1 MPHPAARFTVADIL
15 RDHVGAL
22 RLGDAQHRVVR
33 HLLGCRT
40 GQLGGHRD
48 ECDRCGAIHFAYH
61 SCRDRHCPTCG
72 GLDQA
77 LWAEAQTD
85 HLLPVSYFH
94 LVFTGPPPLRPFF
107 SGPQR
112 GHALDALFAAT
123 SSTLME
129 VGETNL
135 GARLGFLAVLHTWTQ
150 KLDHVHPH
158 LHCLVPGGGL
168 ANDRWIDRR
177 HYLLPTRMLATVFS
191 AKMREALEALVA
203 AGTLTAG
210 PYSARTLLQAA
221 AQCDWVVYAKR
232 PLAGPEQ
239 VIAYFARYTRRIAI
253 SNRRIVA
260 YDGKMVSFTWRDREH
275 QNRKRTRTVTGPTFC
290 RLFLQHVLPPGFVR
304 IRRYGILSNRVREQA
319 LARSREALGECAPSP
334 SRAKETRAQACFRL
348 FGVNPTLCP
357 TCGQG
362 KLVPRWDWPPTRLP
376 LAAILPAAA
385 RAP

>member
-1 MPHPAARFTVADIL
+1 VPHVAAPFTVAAVL

-22 RLGDAQHRVVR
+22 RLGDTQHRVVC

-40 GQLGGHRD
+40 GQLGGHLD
-48 ECDRCGAIHFAYH
+48 ECDRCGATHFAYH

-77 LWAEAQTD
+77 LWAEAQAE

-94 LVFTGPPPLRPFF
+94 LVFTVPAPLRPFF
-107 SGPQR
+107 TGPQR
-112 GHALDALFAAT
+112 RHALDALFAAV
-123 SSTLME
+123 SSTLLE
-129 VGETNL
+129 VGERNL

-150 KLDHVHPH
+150 KLDHLHPH

-168 ANDRWIDRR
+168 AGKSWVNRR
-177 HYLLPTRMLATVFS
+177 RYLLPTRKLAPVFS
-191 AKMREALEALVA
+191 AKMREILETLVA
-203 AGTLTAG
+203 RGTLSAGT
-210 PYSARTLLQAA
+210 YSGRTLLQAA
-221 AQCDWVVYAKR
+221 AQSDWVVYAKR

-260 YDGKMVSFTWRDREH
+260 YDGEKVTFTWRDREH
-275 QNRKRTRTVTGPTFC
+275 GNLKRTRTVTGSTFC

-319 LARSREALGECAPSP
+319 LARSRESLGDCAPSP
-334 SRAKETRAQACFRL
+334 SPGVETRAQACFRL
-348 FGVNPTLCP
+348 FGVNPTICP

-362 KLVPRWDWPPTRLP
+362 KLVPRWQWPPTRLP